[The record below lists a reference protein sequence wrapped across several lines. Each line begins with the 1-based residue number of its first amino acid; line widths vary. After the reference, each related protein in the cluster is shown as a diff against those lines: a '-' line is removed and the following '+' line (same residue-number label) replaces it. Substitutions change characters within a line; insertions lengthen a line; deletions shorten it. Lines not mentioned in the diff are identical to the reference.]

1 MKLKC
6 IFSLSCFFLL
16 AACGGGGDSS
26 PASTTKVN
34 NPPVANN
41 DSFNVA
47 MNASTELDV
56 LVNDTDGD
64 NFSVTE
70 VSSPTSGAIKN
81 NQTNIT
87 YTPNSGYIGNDSFTY
102 TITDTQGQSSS
113 ATVTLDIA
121 SIAPTAEND
130 VVTTVQSK
138 AVIIDILA
146 NDVSISGHQLTIAS
160 ASSASNGIINH
171 DGKLLTYTPNNGFSG
186 NDTFT
191 YVVRDSF
198 GDESTASVG
207 VTIENVKPIANDD
220 SISSQQNTAVS
231 IDVLAN
237 DVDAVGDDL
246 SVTSLDAA
254 SHGIASIE
262 ENTVVYNPNDGFA
275 GTETLNY
282 TIIDAYGASSQATIT
297 IDITNTPPIANDDN
311 GVVLKNES
319 VTLDILSNDEDVV
332 GDIFTIQS
340 LSSPLHGSAAIVDG
354 KVVYQPTTDY
364 VGSDSFG
371 YTIVDTHGASD
382 SAFIAIN
389 VSADITVEGKVIGYE
404 KAGLTVTVYS
414 GDNEYNATTNT
425 QGEYTV
431 SLPALKDEDIITA
444 KVEDAAP
451 NFTMYAYLGD
461 GGTLK
466 KTTGNNNL
474 VISNQHITNLTTAEY
489 ELIDLVL
496 EGVQATTL
504 NELTAAQL
512 EANSHFQ
519 LQMAITMELI
529 NQDNGLTLPAGFNT
543 VNQFSKSMP
552 DMGKQMAKWRE
563 NSTDL
568 YHQAFNL
575 LMNNTELSHYPKR
588 LTQGSHRLA
597 VSGNIG
603 FDNNVLLTLSENN
616 QGRYLDYNDSQQ
628 ITELTHTENGID
640 ITLQAISSNDLDDLF
655 PVREYNYCA
664 NGTKTRSRYML
675 KKLSLTRVY
684 STPQYDVYLQK
695 SKIKQEVDNTL
706 CNSADD
712 ARYHMVRHY
721 HPQEF
726 ILEHKEML
734 LNTPTFIA
742 ETSYATLRSSKIKL
756 SEDNSFTDTDI
767 DDLDRILTGNWA
779 LEKDH
784 LRLDY
789 DDNFSVLFY
798 QTFTPTGFQ
807 GLDTFYVENNEILIQ
822 SSSYLVADKPPQW
835 QHNAGTFSNNTA
847 KIADLELNYDWSL
860 VFKNDNTGYEV
871 FTRDGYSSTGAEFSW
886 SLEGNSYIFKYY
898 KLNDMTVS
906 YCDVQQSNCFLSSEY
921 VFEIIGE
928 VNGRYAAKYKG
939 IIYNND
945 GSRSYS
951 TGNKIYYLYNFTPDS
966 VKPD

>member
-1 MKLKC
+1 M
-6 IFSLSCFFLL
+6 L
-16 AACGGGGDSS
+16 AACGGGGGDSS

-70 VSSPTSGAIKN
+70 VSSPTSGAIEN

-297 IDITNTPPIANDDN
+297 IDITNTAPIANDDN

-414 GDNEYNATTNT
+414 GYNEYNATTNT

-461 GGTLK
+461 GAKLK

-568 YHQAFNL
+568 YHQAFNS

-588 LTQGSHRLA
+588 LTQGNHRLN

-603 FDNNVLLTLSENN
+603 YDNNVLLTLGENN
-616 QGRYLDYNDSQQ
+616 QGRYLDDNDSQS
-628 ITELTHTENGID
+628 ITELTHNENGID
-640 ITLQAISSNDLDDLF
+640 ITLQALSSNYLDDLF
-655 PVREYNYCA
+655 PVTEHNYCA

-675 KKLSLTRVY
+675 KKLSLTRIY
-684 STPQYDVYLQK
+684 STAQYDVYLQK
-695 SKIKQEVDNTL
+695 SNIKQDVDNPL
-706 CNSADD
+706 CLSADD
-712 ARYHMVRHY
+712 VRYNMVRHY

-726 ILEHKEML
+726 ILEHKNILVNKINKGEATAL
-734 LNTPTFIA
+734 GINGENVRITYYEYKFTKISLN
-742 ETSYATLRSSKIKL
+742 
-756 SEDNSFTDTDI
+756 EDNSFI
-767 DDLDRILTGNWA
+767 DSANPDNILTGNWA
-779 LEKDH
+779 LESDH

-789 DDNFSVLFY
+789 DDNFSMLYY
-798 QTFTPTGFQ
+798 QTYTSTGIQ
-807 GLDTFYVENNEILIQ
+807 GLDTFYVENNEILFE
-822 SSSYLVADKPPQW
+822 SFRYLVADKVPQW
-835 QHNAGTFSNNTA
+835 QHTAGIFSNNTA
-847 KIADLELNYDWSL
+847 KIANLELNYDWSL
-860 VFKNDNTGYEV
+860 VFKNDNTGYHLK
-871 FTRDGYSSTGAEFSW
+871 TTGGYTSHEFSW
-886 SLEGNSYIFKYY
+886 NIENNSYITKQYN
-898 KLNDMTVS
+898 LDGAWVS
-906 YCDVQQSNCFLSSEY
+906 YCDVGQSNCFLLWETEY
-921 VFEIIGE
+921 KIIGE
-928 VNGRYAAKYKG
+928 VNGKYAMREKRVVFSQ
-939 IIYNND
+939 D
-945 GSRSYS
+945 GSISHSYVLP
-951 TGNKIYYLYNFTPDS
+951 YYLYNFTPDS